1 MEVPRFIERK
11 GRYAKFS
18 SVQVVGVINVLYTKG
33 GNFSKFRVFKTE
45 LLDSEARG
53 RATRK

>member
-33 GNFSKFRVFKTE
+33 GNFSKFRVFKTG